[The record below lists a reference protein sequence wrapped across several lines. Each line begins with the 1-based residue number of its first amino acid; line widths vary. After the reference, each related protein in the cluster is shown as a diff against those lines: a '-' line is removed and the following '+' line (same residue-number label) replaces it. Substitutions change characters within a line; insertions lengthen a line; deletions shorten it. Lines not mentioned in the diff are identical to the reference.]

1 MKRIV
6 QAVTIGGLVLMTAGV
21 SSAEVPVDELYER
34 VEHGYADSDG
44 VRVHYVTIGEGPLV
58 LFIHGFPDQWY
69 SWRYQMAALADD
81 YQVVAI
87 SQRGY
92 NRSDKPKG
100 VENYDIEH
108 LTGDVAAV
116 IRHLDSDSAII
127 VGHDWGGIVSW
138 FFGERYPEMIDA
150 LVIYNRPHPG
160 PRRREMALNNE
171 QKRRS
176 QYISRF
182 TTTTGDLVGMDAEQM
197 AGWRA
202 EPGTEWHA
210 RFLEAFQRSD
220 YEAMVNYYRAYYPK
234 PPWLVDEGP
243 KVMFPAPVLEFHGL
257 DDGAYVN
264 EALNATWD
272 WMSKDLTLV
281 TLPGVG
287 HNSQNTGDIAFV
299 TGMLRS
305 WLALQ
310 GFAE

>member
-1 MKRIV
+1 MQRMLL
-6 QAVTIGGLVLMTAGV
+6 AVAIGGVMLIGPA
-21 SSAEVPVDELYER
+21 AAADIPVDELYDR
-34 VEHGYADSDG
+34 VEHRYAESDG
-44 VRVHYVTIGEGPLV
+44 VRIHYVTVGEGPLV

-69 SWRYQMAALADD
+69 AWRHQMAALADD

-92 NRSDKPKG
+92 NRSDKPTG
-100 VENYDIEH
+100 VASYDIEH
-108 LTGDVAAV
+108 LTRDVAAV
-116 IRHLDSDSAII
+116 IRHVGRDTAVV
-127 VGHDWGGIVSW
+127 VGHDWGGIVAW
-138 FFGERYPEMIDA
+138 FFGERYPELIDG

-176 QYISRF
+176 QYIARF
-182 TTTTGDLVGMDAEQM
+182 TTQADDLGIMDA
-197 AGWRA
+197 ARLADRRA
-202 EPGTEWHA
+202 EPGSAWHA
-210 RFLEAFQRSD
+210 RYLEAFQRSD
-220 YEAMVNYYRAYYPK
+220 YEAMVSYYRAYYPK

-264 EALNATWD
+264 QSLNNTWE

-287 HNSQNTGDIAFV
+287 HNSQNTGDIGFV
-299 TGMLRS
+299 TGMLEA
-305 WLALQ
+305 WLELK
-310 GFAE
+310 GFME

>member
-1 MKRIV
+1 MKRLLLT
-6 QAVTIGGLVLMTAGV
+6 AAIGGLCLAGPIAV
-21 SSAEVPVDELYER
+21 SAGIPVDELYDA

-44 VRVHYVTIGEGPLV
+44 VRIHYVTLGEGPLV

-69 SWRYQMAALADD
+69 AWRYQMAALADD

-92 NRSDKPKG
+92 NRSDKPTG
-100 VENYDIEH
+100 VEHYDIEH

-116 IRHLDSDSAII
+116 IRHLGGESAVI

-138 FFGERYPEMIDA
+138 FFGERYPEMIKG

-160 PRRREMALNNE
+160 PRRREMALNND

-182 TTTTGDLVGMDAEQM
+182 TTTTGDLGGMDAEQL
-197 AGWRA
+197 AARRA
-202 EPGTEWHA
+202 EPGTAWNA
-210 RFLEAFQRSD
+210 RYREAFERSD
-220 YEAMVNYYRAYYPK
+220 YEAMVNYYRAYYPQ

-264 EALNATWD
+264 ESLNDTWE
-272 WMSKDLTLV
+272 WMTQDLTLL

-299 TGMLRS
+299 TGMLQA
-305 WLALQ
+305 WLELK
-310 GFAE
+310 GFKN